1 MQWRQFYLLADSL
14 SEIDRS
20 FIMNQNDTQQLSL
33 VTVPLFTYFTGLLSV
48 KKKKKKESGN
58 LMKEDF
64 FFVGFSS
71 T

>member
-20 FIMNQNDTQQLSL
+20 FIMNQNDTRQLSL
-33 VTVPLFTYFTGLLSV
+33 VTIPLFTYFTGLLSV
-48 KKKKKKESGN
+48 KKKKKESGN
-58 LMKEDF
+58 LMKEDL

>member
-48 KKKKKKESGN
+48 KKKKKESGN